1 MTRSSSFDSLFFA
14 SGRQQISQ
22 SRIWTTMGSPHGQKS
37 NKNKLF
43 FNNFKIAL
51 NLARE
56 ASGTLRS
63 LLGSPRGRKKK
74 VQGAPKGS
82 KDPLGNF
89 FKFLLNMFFP

>member
-1 MTRSSSFDSLFFA
+1 MTRSSSLDSLFFA
-14 SGRQQISQ
+14 SGRQQIPQ

-37 NKNKLF
+37 NENQLF

-51 NLARE
+51 NLPRE
-56 ASGTLRS
+56 PSGTLRS

-74 VQGAPKGS
+74 AGGGPKGS

-89 FKFLLNMFFP
+89 FKFLLNIKFP